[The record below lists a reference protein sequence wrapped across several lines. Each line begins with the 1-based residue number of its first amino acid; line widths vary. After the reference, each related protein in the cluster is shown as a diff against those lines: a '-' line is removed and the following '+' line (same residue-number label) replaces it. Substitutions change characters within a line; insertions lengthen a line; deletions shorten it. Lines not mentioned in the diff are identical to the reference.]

1 MSLRERVLSQ
11 SFRAVDAEAGSQ
23 PSSSRCTLSLS
34 LVIKLVAWLLL
45 AIGAGVLVVM
55 SGGQSSGLQ
64 PMLKRSKTQLVTPV
78 QYTMDELKF
87 AAAYLNPEVM
97 VHGPL
102 NEAAFLADYLSPCW
116 NDDTSQM
123 RCLPH
128 LIIMGGFHSGAGTLT
143 RAIEQHPD
151 VASDASSGS
160 QFWAEDGKT
169 MQEYNTGW
177 SSAVKRVQ
185 AQPNKT
191 VVLDSSQST
200 FAFYWAAAGK
210 AHRAFGSTVRP
221 CHANC
226 SADMEKYIVCMDTV
240 CLPAARAADQ
250 KLAKQAGIDYDLDQH
265 LPLIMR
271 ALYMTRPPRLVALLR
286 NPLDRLHSAYYGYPH
301 YHGKFGDNPEGFL
314 AYVQD
319 LVGAFKNCSSL
330 HGDLACTLRF
340 ETLGME
346 QEKVYFHVDQLLR
359 GMYSV
364 YVETW
369 LRFFPD
375 SLLLLKSEDFFGA
388 GATKVLQQVQRHAG
402 LEPWSD
408 EEAAQKLAAVTVPK
422 HVKGRPMLPVAR
434 ELLTDFYRP
443 HIQNLAE
450 ITGRGDY
457 LDWLK
462 PPASDGAMGPA
473 TTMA

>member
-1 MSLRERVLSQ
+1 
-11 SFRAVDAEAGSQ
+11 
-23 PSSSRCTLSLS
+23 
-34 LVIKLVAWLLL
+34 
-45 AIGAGVLVVM
+45 
-55 SGGQSSGLQ
+55 
-64 PMLKRSKTQLVTPV
+64 
-78 QYTMDELKF
+78 
-87 AAAYLNPEVM
+87 
-97 VHGPL
+97 
-102 NEAAFLADYLSPCW
+102 
-116 NDDTSQM
+116 
-123 RCLPH
+123 
-128 LIIMGGFHSGAGTLT
+128 
-143 RAIEQHPD
+143 
-151 VASDASSGS
+151 
-160 QFWAEDGKT
+160 
-169 MQEYNTGW
+169 MQEYNNGW

-185 AQPNKT
+185 AQPNTT

-226 SADMEKYIVCMDTV
+226 SADMENYAVCMDTV

-422 HVKGRPMLPVAR
+422 HVKGRPMLPAAR
-434 ELLTDFYRP
+434 QLLTDFYRP
-443 HIQNLAE
+443 HIQRLAE

-462 PPASDGAMGPA
+462 SPASDGAMGPA